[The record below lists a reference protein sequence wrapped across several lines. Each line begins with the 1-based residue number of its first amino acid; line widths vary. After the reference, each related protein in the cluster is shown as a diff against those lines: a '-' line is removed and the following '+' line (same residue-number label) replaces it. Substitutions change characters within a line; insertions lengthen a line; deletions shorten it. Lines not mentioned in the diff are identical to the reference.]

1 MTGHT
6 AGAKAGRTGTGGR
19 CARLCGKPGAVAGP
33 QHAPG
38 RRAGQGRAGQPAWG
52 FRGQPPTSVAGG
64 GRRRTALLL
73 LSQLPP
79 ELLPEEPLPRGYP
92 AGPGAGEG
100 PKLTE
105 CGSKPSIFL
114 RGTQFPLCLLH

>member
-1 MTGHT
+1 MTGNT

-19 CARLCGKPGAVAGP
+19 SARLCGKPGAVAG
-33 QHAPG
+33 
-38 RRAGQGRAGQPAWG
+38 RAGQPAWA

-64 GRRRTALLL
+64 GRRCTALLL

-79 ELLPEEPLPRGYP
+79 ELLPEEPLPRAYP
-92 AGPGAGEG
+92 AGPGGGEG

-114 RGTQFPLCLLH
+114 RGTQFPICLLR